1 MRKAKAVKRRRLY
14 KMRKLKDKLLE
25 LSHNKG
31 LIKVRNYKKGYVRK
45 GITALFL
52 ALTLTVS
59 SLGSGDLYAVK
70 AGSSW
75 LDSNIY
81 DDEDE
86 DQKITIVN
94 KGELKEDMEVKL
106 IGPEN
111 CMYRYSFV
119 PKETAIYTFYT
130 VGSSATYVRLYDS
143 NGTQI
148 QSGGNSS
155 KVFRLNCCISK
166 KLIGG
171 EMYYFDLQESNFHS
185 IACNVI
191 VKQMDMDETYSCTKD
206 IDNYGL
212 HDQEIQFE
220 PVLYNIIGEEIKN
233 PKNMTYLW
241 YKGDIDEDEKDDNIC
256 LGTDKKFKT
265 KCDGYADCREY
276 SALVYKNEKFFE
288 KVYCQTKLIEYKYT
302 MNQGEKLEDLD
313 EYTTLLEFTP
323 EKSGYY
329 KLYTTG
335 LNTGTLRLY
344 KDKDYT
350 KNCKNYVAM
359 AEENA
364 EDCKNVTIEYY
375 LKAGETYSFIME
387 YFYYNVRMSV
397 AINFVGDETSTTEK
411 NSEEDVITS
420 NEITTNATQT
430 TDNAK
435 NDETRDGVK
444 TTDATTNNGVLD
456 NFQTSKNETGIS
468 ERTDSQARPTTGH
481 VTVKTPVKVKIKK
494 AYKKKQ
500 KNKNK
505 TKICLLFNKVGN
517 ANKYEIK
524 ISDNKKFK
532 KKKTKTKLSRK
543 TSYTFSGLAKSKK
556 YYIKVRAIKVIG
568 KNKKYGKW
576 SKVYIVK

>member
-1 MRKAKAVKRRRLY
+1 
-14 KMRKLKDKLLE
+14 MRKLKDKLLE

-130 VGSSATYVRLYDS
+130 VGSSAIYVRLYDS

-191 VKQMDMDETYSCTKD
+191 VKQMDMDETYGCTKD

-241 YKGDIDEDEKDDNIC
+241 YKGDVDEDEKDDNIC
-256 LGTDKKFKT
+256 LDTDKKFKK

-288 KVYCQTKLIEYKYT
+288 KVYCQTKVIEYKYT
-302 MNQGEKLEDLD
+302 MNEGEKLEDLD

-350 KNCKNYVAM
+350 KNCKNYVAI

-364 EDCKNVTIEYY
+364 EDCKNVTIEHY

-411 NSEEDVITS
+411 NSEEGVITS

-456 NFQTSKNETGIS
+456 NSQTSKNETGIS
-468 ERTDSQARPTTGH
+468 ERTDSQACSTTGN
-481 VTVKTPVKVKIKK
+481 VTVKAPVKVKIKK

-556 YYIKVRAIKVIG
+556 YYIKVRAVKVIG

>member
-59 SLGSGDLYAVK
+59 SLGSGDLYVVK

-86 DQKITIVN
+86 DQEITIVN

-220 PVLYNIIGEEIKN
+220 PVLYNVIGEEIKN
-233 PKNMTYLW
+233 PKNITYLW
-241 YKGDIDEDEKDDNIC
+241 YKGDVDEDEKDDNIC
-256 LGTDKKFKT
+256 LGTDNKFKT

-288 KVYCQTKLIEYKYT
+288 KIYCQTKVIEHKYT

-375 LKAGETYSFIME
+375 LKAGEKYSFIME

-411 NSEEDVITS
+411 KENNETS
-420 NEITTNATQT
+420 
-430 TDNAK
+430 
-435 NDETRDGVK
+435 
-444 TTDATTNNGVLD
+444 
-456 NFQTSKNETGIS
+456 SKVGELPSKETGIS
-468 ERTDSQARPTTGH
+468 ERTDSQVRPTTGN
-481 VTVKTPVKVKIKK
+481 VTVKAPVKVKIKK

-505 TKICLLFNKVGN
+505 TKICLLFNEVGN

>member
-1 MRKAKAVKRRRLY
+1 
-14 KMRKLKDKLLE
+14 
-25 LSHNKG
+25 
-31 LIKVRNYKKGYVRK
+31 
-45 GITALFL
+45 
-52 ALTLTVS
+52 
-59 SLGSGDLYAVK
+59 
-70 AGSSW
+70 
-75 LDSNIY
+75 
-81 DDEDE
+81 
-86 DQKITIVN
+86 
-94 KGELKEDMEVKL
+94 
-106 IGPEN
+106 
-111 CMYRYSFV
+111 
-119 PKETAIYTFYT
+119 
-130 VGSSATYVRLYDS
+130 
-143 NGTQI
+143 
-148 QSGGNSS
+148 
-155 KVFRLNCCISK
+155 
-166 KLIGG
+166 
-171 EMYYFDLQESNFHS
+171 
-185 IACNVI
+185 
-191 VKQMDMDETYSCTKD
+191 
-206 IDNYGL
+206 
-212 HDQEIQFE
+212 
-220 PVLYNIIGEEIKN
+220 
-233 PKNMTYLW
+233 
-241 YKGDIDEDEKDDNIC
+241 
-256 LGTDKKFKT
+256 
-265 KCDGYADCREY
+265 
-276 SALVYKNEKFFE
+276 
-288 KVYCQTKLIEYKYT
+288 

-430 TDNAK
+430 TDN
-435 NDETRDGVK
+435 
-444 TTDATTNNGVLD
+444 GVLD
-456 NFQTSKNETGIS
+456 NSQTSKNETGIS
-468 ERTDSQARPTTGH
+468 ERTDSQACPTTGN
-481 VTVKTPVKVKIKK
+481 VTVKAPVKVKIKK

-556 YYIKVRAIKVIG
+556 YYIKVRAVKVVG

>member
-31 LIKVRNYKKGYVRK
+31 LIKERNYKKGYVRK

-81 DDEDE
+81 DD
-86 DQKITIVN
+86 DQEITIVN

-191 VKQMDMDETYSCTKD
+191 VKQMDMDETYGCTKD

-241 YKGDIDEDEKDDNIC
+241 YKGDVDEDEKDDNIC
-256 LGTDKKFKT
+256 LGTDKKFKA

-288 KVYCQTKLIEYKYT
+288 KVYCQTKVIEYKYT

-430 TDNAK
+430 TDN
-435 NDETRDGVK
+435 
-444 TTDATTNNGVLD
+444 GVLD
-456 NFQTSKNETGIS
+456 NSQTSKNETGIS
-468 ERTDSQARPTTGH
+468 ERTDSQACPTTGN
-481 VTVKTPVKVKIKK
+481 VTVKAPVKVKIKK

>member
-86 DQKITIVN
+86 DQEITIVN

-206 IDNYGL
+206 IDNYGF

-220 PVLYNIIGEEIKN
+220 PVLYNVIGEEIKN
-233 PKNMTYLW
+233 PKNITYLW
-241 YKGDIDEDEKDDNIC
+241 YKGDVDEDEKDDNIC

-288 KVYCQTKLIEYKYT
+288 KIYCQTKVIEYKYT

-411 NSEEDVITS
+411 KENNETS
-420 NEITTNATQT
+420 
-430 TDNAK
+430 
-435 NDETRDGVK
+435 
-444 TTDATTNNGVLD
+444 
-456 NFQTSKNETGIS
+456 SKVGELPSKETGIS
-468 ERTDSQARPTTGH
+468 ERTYSQVRPTTGN
-481 VTVKTPVKVKIKK
+481 VTVKAPVKVKIKK

>member
-1 MRKAKAVKRRRLY
+1 
-14 KMRKLKDKLLE
+14 MRKLKDKLLE

-86 DQKITIVN
+86 DQEITIVN

-220 PVLYNIIGEEIKN
+220 PVLYNVIGEEIKN
-233 PKNMTYLW
+233 PKNITYLL
-241 YKGDIDEDEKDDNIC
+241 YKGDVDEDEKDDNIC

-288 KVYCQTKLIEYKYT
+288 KVYCQTKVIEYKYT

-335 LNTGTLRLY
+335 LNTGILRLY

-411 NSEEDVITS
+411 KENNETS
-420 NEITTNATQT
+420 
-430 TDNAK
+430 
-435 NDETRDGVK
+435 
-444 TTDATTNNGVLD
+444 
-456 NFQTSKNETGIS
+456 SKVGELPSKETGIS
-468 ERTDSQARPTTGH
+468 ERTDSQVRPTTGN
-481 VTVKTPVKVKIKK
+481 VTVKAPVKVKIKK

-524 ISDNKKFK
+524 ISNNKKFK

>member
-241 YKGDIDEDEKDDNIC
+241 YKGDVDEDEKDDNIC

-364 EDCKNVTIEYY
+364 EVCKNVTIEYY

-444 TTDATTNNGVLD
+444 TTYATTNNGVLD

-468 ERTDSQARPTTGH
+468 ERTDSQARPTTGN
-481 VTVKTPVKVKIKK
+481 VTVKAPVKVKIKK

>member
-1 MRKAKAVKRRRLY
+1 
-14 KMRKLKDKLLE
+14 MRKLKDKLLE

-86 DQKITIVN
+86 NQKITIVN

-111 CMYRYSFV
+111 CMYRYSFA

-130 VGSSATYVRLYDS
+130 VGSSSTYVRLYDS

-191 VKQMDMDETYSCTKD
+191 VKQMDMDETYGCTKD

-241 YKGDIDEDEKDDNIC
+241 YKGDVDEDEKDDNIC
-256 LGTDKKFKT
+256 LGTDKKFKA

-288 KVYCQTKLIEYKYT
+288 KVYCQTKVIEYKYT

-456 NFQTSKNETGIS
+456 NSQTSKNETGIS
-468 ERTDSQARPTTGH
+468 ERTDSQARPTTGN
-481 VTVKTPVKVKIKK
+481 VTVKAPVKVKIKK

>member
-59 SLGSGDLYAVK
+59 SLGIGDLYAVK

-86 DQKITIVN
+86 NQEITIVN

-191 VKQMDMDETYSCTKD
+191 VKQMDMDETYGCTKD

-220 PVLYNIIGEEIKN
+220 PVLYNIIDEEIKN

-241 YKGDIDEDEKDDNIC
+241 YKGDVDEDEKDDNIC

-288 KVYCQTKLIEYKYT
+288 KVYCQTKVIEYKYT
-302 MNQGEKLEDLD
+302 MNEGEKLEDLD

-430 TDNAK
+430 TDN
-435 NDETRDGVK
+435 
-444 TTDATTNNGVLD
+444 GVLD
-456 NFQTSKNETGIS
+456 NSQTSKNETGIS
-468 ERTDSQARPTTGH
+468 ERTDSQARPTTGN
-481 VTVKTPVKVKIKK
+481 VTVKAPVKVKIKK

-556 YYIKVRAIKVIG
+556 YYIKVRAVKVVG

>member
-1 MRKAKAVKRRRLY
+1 
-14 KMRKLKDKLLE
+14 MRKLKDKLLE

-191 VKQMDMDETYSCTKD
+191 VKQMDMDETYGCTKD

-241 YKGDIDEDEKDDNIC
+241 YKGDVDEDEKDDNIC
-256 LGTDKKFKT
+256 LDTDKKFKK

-288 KVYCQTKLIEYKYT
+288 KVYCQTKVIEYKYT
-302 MNQGEKLEDLD
+302 MNEGEKLEDLD

-350 KNCKNYVAM
+350 KNCKNYVAI

-364 EDCKNVTIEYY
+364 EDCKNVTIEHY

-411 NSEEDVITS
+411 NSEEGVITS
-420 NEITTNATQT
+420 NEITTNATQI

-456 NFQTSKNETGIS
+456 NSQTSKNETGIS
-468 ERTDSQARPTTGH
+468 ERTDSQACSTTGN
-481 VTVKTPVKVKIKK
+481 VTVKAPVKVKIKK

-556 YYIKVRAIKVIG
+556 YYIKVRAVKVIG

>member
-1 MRKAKAVKRRRLY
+1 
-14 KMRKLKDKLLE
+14 MRKLKDKLLE

-31 LIKVRNYKKGYVRK
+31 LIKERNYKKGYVRK

-81 DDEDE
+81 DD
-86 DQKITIVN
+86 DQEITIVN

-191 VKQMDMDETYSCTKD
+191 VKQMDMDETYGCTKD

-241 YKGDIDEDEKDDNIC
+241 YKGDVDEDEKDDNIC
-256 LGTDKKFKT
+256 LGTDKKFKA

-288 KVYCQTKLIEYKYT
+288 KVYCQTKVIEYKYT

-456 NFQTSKNETGIS
+456 NSQTSKNETGIS
-468 ERTDSQARPTTGH
+468 ERTDSQARPTTGN
-481 VTVKTPVKVKIKK
+481 VTVKAPVKVKIKK

-505 TKICLLFNKVGN
+505 TKICLLFNKVVN

>member
-1 MRKAKAVKRRRLY
+1 
-14 KMRKLKDKLLE
+14 MRKLKDKLLE

-31 LIKVRNYKKGYVRK
+31 LIKERNYKKGYVRK

-81 DDEDE
+81 DD
-86 DQKITIVN
+86 DQEITIVN

-191 VKQMDMDETYSCTKD
+191 VKQMDMDETYGCTKD

-241 YKGDIDEDEKDDNIC
+241 YKGDVDEDEKDDNIC
-256 LGTDKKFKT
+256 LGTDKKFKA

-288 KVYCQTKLIEYKYT
+288 KVYCQTKVIEYKYT

-456 NFQTSKNETGIS
+456 NSQTSKNETGIS
-468 ERTDSQARPTTGH
+468 ERTDSQARPTTGN
-481 VTVKTPVKVKIKK
+481 VTVKAPVKVKIKK

-543 TSYTFSGLAKSKK
+543 TSYTFSGLAKK
-556 YYIKVRAIKVIG
+556 
-568 KNKKYGKW
+568 
-576 SKVYIVK
+576 

>member
-1 MRKAKAVKRRRLY
+1 
-14 KMRKLKDKLLE
+14 MRKLKDKLLE

-468 ERTDSQARPTTGH
+468 ERTDSQARPTTGN

>member
-1 MRKAKAVKRRRLY
+1 
-14 KMRKLKDKLLE
+14 MRKLKDKLLE

-31 LIKVRNYKKGYVRK
+31 LIKERNYKKGYVRK

-81 DDEDE
+81 DD
-86 DQKITIVN
+86 DQEITIVN

-191 VKQMDMDETYSCTKD
+191 VKQMDMDETYGCTKD

-241 YKGDIDEDEKDDNIC
+241 YKGDVDEDEKDDNIC
-256 LGTDKKFKT
+256 LGTDKKFKA

-288 KVYCQTKLIEYKYT
+288 KVYCQTKVIEYKYT

-344 KDKDYT
+344 KGKDYT

-456 NFQTSKNETGIS
+456 NSQTSKNETGIS
-468 ERTDSQARPTTGH
+468 ERTDSQARPTTGN
-481 VTVKTPVKVKIKK
+481 VTVKAPVKVKIKK

>member
-1 MRKAKAVKRRRLY
+1 
-14 KMRKLKDKLLE
+14 MRKLKDKLLE

-241 YKGDIDEDEKDDNIC
+241 YKGDVDEDEKDDNIC

-364 EDCKNVTIEYY
+364 EVCKNVTIEYY

-444 TTDATTNNGVLD
+444 TTYATTNNGVLD

-468 ERTDSQARPTTGH
+468 ERTDSQARPTTGN
-481 VTVKTPVKVKIKK
+481 VTVKAPVKVKIKK

>member
-59 SLGSGDLYAVK
+59 SLGGGDLYAVK

-86 DQKITIVN
+86 NQEITIVN

-191 VKQMDMDETYSCTKD
+191 VKQMDMDETYGCTKD

-241 YKGDIDEDEKDDNIC
+241 YKGDVDEDEKDDNIC

-288 KVYCQTKLIEYKYT
+288 KVYCQTKVIEYKYT

-375 LKAGETYSFIME
+375 LKAGETYSFIIE

-430 TDNAK
+430 TDN
-435 NDETRDGVK
+435 
-444 TTDATTNNGVLD
+444 GVLD
-456 NFQTSKNETGIS
+456 NSQTSKNETGIS
-468 ERTDSQARPTTGH
+468 ERTDSQACPTTGN
-481 VTVKTPVKVKIKK
+481 VTVKAPVKVKIKK
-494 AYKKKQ
+494 AYKKKN

-556 YYIKVRAIKVIG
+556 YYIKVRAVKVVG

>member
-86 DQKITIVN
+86 DQEITIVN

-220 PVLYNIIGEEIKN
+220 PVLYNVIGEEIKN
-233 PKNMTYLW
+233 PKNITYLW
-241 YKGDIDEDEKDDNIC
+241 YKGDVDEDEKDDNIC
-256 LGTDKKFKT
+256 LGTDNKFKT

-288 KVYCQTKLIEYKYT
+288 KVYCQTKVIEYKYT

-411 NSEEDVITS
+411 KEN
-420 NEITTNATQT
+420 
-430 TDNAK
+430 
-435 NDETRDGVK
+435 
-444 TTDATTNNGVLD
+444 
-456 NFQTSKNETGIS
+456 NETSSKVGELPSKEIGIS
-468 ERTDSQARPTTGH
+468 ERTDSQVRPTTGN
-481 VTVKTPVKVKIKK
+481 VTVKAPVKVKIKK

>member
-1 MRKAKAVKRRRLY
+1 
-14 KMRKLKDKLLE
+14 MRKLKDKLLE

-59 SLGSGDLYAVK
+59 SLGGGDLYAVK

-86 DQKITIVN
+86 NQEITIVN

-191 VKQMDMDETYSCTKD
+191 VKQMDMDETYGCTKD

-241 YKGDIDEDEKDDNIC
+241 YKGDVDEDEKDDNIC

-288 KVYCQTKLIEYKYT
+288 KVYCQTKVIEYKYT

-430 TDNAK
+430 TDN
-435 NDETRDGVK
+435 
-444 TTDATTNNGVLD
+444 GVLD
-456 NFQTSKNETGIS
+456 NSQTSKNETGIS
-468 ERTDSQARPTTGH
+468 ERTDSQACPTTGN
-481 VTVKTPVKVKIKK
+481 VTVKAPVKVKIKK

-556 YYIKVRAIKVIG
+556 YYIKVRAVKVVG

>member
-1 MRKAKAVKRRRLY
+1 
-14 KMRKLKDKLLE
+14 MRKLKDKLLE

-241 YKGDIDEDEKDDNIC
+241 YKGDVDEDEKDDNIC

-302 MNQGEKLEDLD
+302 MNQGEKLEDLV

-444 TTDATTNNGVLD
+444 TTYATTNNGVLD

-468 ERTDSQARPTTGH
+468 ERTDSQARPTTGN
-481 VTVKTPVKVKIKK
+481 VTVKAPVKVKIKK

-505 TKICLLFNKVGN
+505 TKICLLFNMQTNMRLK
-517 ANKYEIK
+517 
-524 ISDNKKFK
+524 
-532 KKKTKTKLSRK
+532 
-543 TSYTFSGLAKSKK
+543 
-556 YYIKVRAIKVIG
+556 
-568 KNKKYGKW
+568 
-576 SKVYIVK
+576 

>member
-1 MRKAKAVKRRRLY
+1 
-14 KMRKLKDKLLE
+14 MRKLKDKLLE

-31 LIKVRNYKKGYVRK
+31 LIKERNYKKGYVRK

-86 DQKITIVN
+86 NQEITIVN

-191 VKQMDMDETYSCTKD
+191 VKQMDMDETYGCTKD

-241 YKGDIDEDEKDDNIC
+241 YKGDVDEDEKDDNIC

-288 KVYCQTKLIEYKYT
+288 KVYCQTKVIEYKYT
-302 MNQGEKLEDLD
+302 MNEGEKLEDLD

-430 TDNAK
+430 TDN
-435 NDETRDGVK
+435 
-444 TTDATTNNGVLD
+444 GVLD
-456 NFQTSKNETGIS
+456 NSQTSKNETGIS
-468 ERTDSQARPTTGH
+468 ERTDFQARPTTGN
-481 VTVKTPVKVKIKK
+481 VTVKAPVKVKIKK

>member
-1 MRKAKAVKRRRLY
+1 
-14 KMRKLKDKLLE
+14 MRKLKDKLLE

-81 DDEDE
+81 DD
-86 DQKITIVN
+86 DQEITIVN

-241 YKGDIDEDEKDDNIC
+241 YKGDVDEDEKDDNIC

-288 KVYCQTKLIEYKYT
+288 KVYCQTKVIEYNYT

-430 TDNAK
+430 TDN
-435 NDETRDGVK
+435 
-444 TTDATTNNGVLD
+444 GVLD
-456 NFQTSKNETGIS
+456 NSQTSKNETGIS
-468 ERTDSQARPTTGH
+468 ERTDSQARPTTGN
-481 VTVKTPVKVKIKK
+481 VTVKAPVKVKIKK

>member
-1 MRKAKAVKRRRLY
+1 
-14 KMRKLKDKLLE
+14 MRKLKDKLLE

-59 SLGSGDLYAVK
+59 SLGGGDLYAVK

-86 DQKITIVN
+86 NQEITIVN

-191 VKQMDMDETYSCTKD
+191 VKQMDMDETYGCTKD

-241 YKGDIDEDEKDDNIC
+241 YKGDVDEDEKDDNIC

-288 KVYCQTKLIEYKYT
+288 KVYCQTKVIEYKYT

-329 KLYTTG
+329 KLYITG

-430 TDNAK
+430 TDN
-435 NDETRDGVK
+435 
-444 TTDATTNNGVLD
+444 GVLD
-456 NFQTSKNETGIS
+456 NSQTSKNETGIS
-468 ERTDSQARPTTGH
+468 ERTDSQACPTTGN
-481 VTVKTPVKVKIKK
+481 VTVKAPVKVKIKK
-494 AYKKKQ
+494 AYKK

-556 YYIKVRAIKVIG
+556 YYIKVRAVKVVG

>member
-1 MRKAKAVKRRRLY
+1 
-14 KMRKLKDKLLE
+14 MRKLKDKLLE

-81 DDEDE
+81 DD
-86 DQKITIVN
+86 DQEITIVN

-130 VGSSATYVRLYDS
+130 VGSSSTYVRLYDS

-241 YKGDIDEDEKDDNIC
+241 YKGDVDEGEKDDNIC

-288 KVYCQTKLIEYKYT
+288 KVYCQTKVIEYKYT
-302 MNQGEKLEDLD
+302 MNEGEKLEDLD

-430 TDNAK
+430 TDN
-435 NDETRDGVK
+435 
-444 TTDATTNNGVLD
+444 GVLD
-456 NFQTSKNETGIS
+456 NSQTSKNETGIS
-468 ERTDSQARPTTGH
+468 ERTDSQARPTTGN
-481 VTVKTPVKVKIKK
+481 VTVKAPVKVKIKK

>member
-1 MRKAKAVKRRRLY
+1 
-14 KMRKLKDKLLE
+14 MRKLKDKLLE

-86 DQKITIVN
+86 NQEITIVN

-191 VKQMDMDETYSCTKD
+191 VKQMDMDETYGCTKD

-241 YKGDIDEDEKDDNIC
+241 YKGDVDEDEKDDNIC

-288 KVYCQTKLIEYKYT
+288 KVYCQTKVIEYKYT
-302 MNQGEKLEDLD
+302 MNEGEKLEDLD

-430 TDNAK
+430 TDN
-435 NDETRDGVK
+435 
-444 TTDATTNNGVLD
+444 GVLD
-456 NFQTSKNETGIS
+456 NSQTSKNETGIS
-468 ERTDSQARPTTGH
+468 ERTDSQARPTTGN
-481 VTVKTPVKVKIKK
+481 VTVKAPVKVKIKK

-556 YYIKVRAIKVIG
+556 YYIKVRAVKVVG

>member
-1 MRKAKAVKRRRLY
+1 
-14 KMRKLKDKLLE
+14 MRKLKDKLLE

-31 LIKVRNYKKGYVRK
+31 LIKERNYKKGYVRK

-81 DDEDE
+81 DD
-86 DQKITIVN
+86 DQEITIVN

-191 VKQMDMDETYSCTKD
+191 VKQMDMDETYGCTKD

-241 YKGDIDEDEKDDNIC
+241 YKGDVDEDEKDDNIC
-256 LGTDKKFKT
+256 LGTDKKFKA

-288 KVYCQTKLIEYKYT
+288 KVYCQTKVIEYKYT

-456 NFQTSKNETGIS
+456 NSQTSKNETGIS
-468 ERTDSQARPTTGH
+468 ERTDSQARPTTGN
-481 VTVKTPVKVKIKK
+481 VTVKAPVKVKIKK

-568 KNKKYGKW
+568 KNKKCGKW

>member
-1 MRKAKAVKRRRLY
+1 
-14 KMRKLKDKLLE
+14 MRKLKDKLLE

-241 YKGDIDEDEKDDNIC
+241 YKGDVDEDEKDDNIC

-397 AINFVGDETSTTEK
+397 AINFVGDETSTTEN
-411 NSEEDVITS
+411 NSEEDGITS

-444 TTDATTNNGVLD
+444 TTYATTNNGVLD

-468 ERTDSQARPTTGH
+468 ERTDSQARPTTGN
-481 VTVKTPVKVKIKK
+481 VTVKAPVKVKIKK

-543 TSYTFSGLAKSKK
+543 TSYTFSGLAKSKE

>member
-191 VKQMDMDETYSCTKD
+191 VKQMDMDETYGCTKD

-241 YKGDIDEDEKDDNIC
+241 YKEDVDEDEKDDNIC

-288 KVYCQTKLIEYKYT
+288 KVYCQTKVIEYKYT

-430 TDNAK
+430 TDN
-435 NDETRDGVK
+435 
-444 TTDATTNNGVLD
+444 GVLD
-456 NFQTSKNETGIS
+456 NSQTSKNETGIS
-468 ERTDSQARPTTGH
+468 ERTDSQACPTTGN
-481 VTVKTPVKVKIKK
+481 VTVKAPVKVKIKK

-556 YYIKVRAIKVIG
+556 YYIKVRAVKVVG

>member
-1 MRKAKAVKRRRLY
+1 
-14 KMRKLKDKLLE
+14 MRKLKDKLLE

-59 SLGSGDLYAVK
+59 SLGGGDLYAVK

-86 DQKITIVN
+86 NQESTIVN

-119 PKETAIYTFYT
+119 PKEPAIYTFYT

-241 YKGDIDEDEKDDNIC
+241 YKGDVDEDEKDDNIC

-288 KVYCQTKLIEYKYT
+288 KVYCQTKVIEYKYT

-313 EYTTLLEFTP
+313 EYTKLLEFTP

-420 NEITTNATQT
+420 TEITTNATQT
-430 TDNAK
+430 TDN
-435 NDETRDGVK
+435 
-444 TTDATTNNGVLD
+444 GVLD
-456 NFQTSKNETGIS
+456 NSQTSKNETGIS
-468 ERTDSQARPTTGH
+468 ERTDSQACPTTGN
-481 VTVKTPVKVKIKK
+481 VTVKAPVKVKIKK

-556 YYIKVRAIKVIG
+556 YYIKVRAVKVVG

>member
-1 MRKAKAVKRRRLY
+1 
-14 KMRKLKDKLLE
+14 MRKLKDKLLE

-59 SLGSGDLYAVK
+59 SLGGGDLYAVK

-86 DQKITIVN
+86 NQEITIVN

-191 VKQMDMDETYSCTKD
+191 VKQMDMDETYGCTKD

-241 YKGDIDEDEKDDNIC
+241 YKGDVDEDEKDDNIC

-288 KVYCQTKLIEYKYT
+288 KVYCQTKVIEYKYT

-430 TDNAK
+430 TDN
-435 NDETRDGVK
+435 
-444 TTDATTNNGVLD
+444 GVLD
-456 NFQTSKNETGIS
+456 NSQTSKNETGIS
-468 ERTDSQARPTTGH
+468 ERTDSQACPTTGN
-481 VTVKTPVKVKIKK
+481 VTVKAPVKVKIKK
-494 AYKKKQ
+494 AYKKKN

-556 YYIKVRAIKVIG
+556 YYIKVRAVKVVG

>member
-31 LIKVRNYKKGYVRK
+31 LIKERNYKKGYVRK

-81 DDEDE
+81 DD
-86 DQKITIVN
+86 DQEITIVN

-191 VKQMDMDETYSCTKD
+191 VKQMDMDETYGCTKD

-241 YKGDIDEDEKDDNIC
+241 YKGDVDEDEKDDNIC
-256 LGTDKKFKT
+256 LGTDKKFKA

-288 KVYCQTKLIEYKYT
+288 KVYCQTKVIEYKYT

-456 NFQTSKNETGIS
+456 NSQTSKNETGIS
-468 ERTDSQARPTTGH
+468 ERTDSQARPTTGN
-481 VTVKTPVKVKIKK
+481 VTVKAPVKVKIKK

>member
-1 MRKAKAVKRRRLY
+1 
-14 KMRKLKDKLLE
+14 MRKLKDKLLE

-155 KVFRLNCCISK
+155 KGFRLNCCISK

-241 YKGDIDEDEKDDNIC
+241 YKGDVDEDEKDDNIC

-411 NSEEDVITS
+411 NS
-420 NEITTNATQT
+420 
-430 TDNAK
+430 
-435 NDETRDGVK
+435 
-444 TTDATTNNGVLD
+444 
-456 NFQTSKNETGIS
+456 
-468 ERTDSQARPTTGH
+468 
-481 VTVKTPVKVKIKK
+481 
-494 AYKKKQ
+494 
-500 KNKNK
+500 
-505 TKICLLFNKVGN
+505 
-517 ANKYEIK
+517 
-524 ISDNKKFK
+524 
-532 KKKTKTKLSRK
+532 
-543 TSYTFSGLAKSKK
+543 
-556 YYIKVRAIKVIG
+556 
-568 KNKKYGKW
+568 
-576 SKVYIVK
+576 

>member
-1 MRKAKAVKRRRLY
+1 
-14 KMRKLKDKLLE
+14 MRKLKDKLLE

-59 SLGSGDLYAVK
+59 SLGGGDLYAVK

-86 DQKITIVN
+86 NQEITIVN
-94 KGELKEDMEVKL
+94 KGELKEDMEMKL

-191 VKQMDMDETYSCTKD
+191 VKQMDMDETYGCTKD

-241 YKGDIDEDEKDDNIC
+241 YKGDVDEDEKDDNIC

-288 KVYCQTKLIEYKYT
+288 KVYCQTKVIEYKYT

-430 TDNAK
+430 TDN
-435 NDETRDGVK
+435 
-444 TTDATTNNGVLD
+444 GVLD
-456 NFQTSKNETGIS
+456 NSQTSKNETGIS
-468 ERTDSQARPTTGH
+468 ERTDSQACPTTGN
-481 VTVKTPVKVKIKK
+481 VTVKAPVKVKIKK
-494 AYKKKQ
+494 AYKKKN

-556 YYIKVRAIKVIG
+556 YYIKVRAVKVVG

>member
-241 YKGDIDEDEKDDNIC
+241 YKGDVDEDEKDDNIC

-411 NSEEDVITS
+411 KEN
-420 NEITTNATQT
+420 
-430 TDNAK
+430 
-435 NDETRDGVK
+435 
-444 TTDATTNNGVLD
+444 
-456 NFQTSKNETGIS
+456 NETSSKVGELPSKEIGIS
-468 ERTDSQARPTTGH
+468 ERTDSQVRPTTGN
-481 VTVKTPVKVKIKK
+481 VTVKAPVKVKIKK